1 MFLAP
6 SDDMP
11 SDDMPSDDM
20 SSVEVPQVHPERN
33 NDSQEEPTKPPEETK
48 EESIKSHDE
57 PSGQPINSS
66 PEVELIESSEGGIKE
81 QSKSPDAPEVV
92 VAFNVVWCLVV
103 MFHSVLRFQVGR
115 LVDMF

>member
-11 SDDMPSDDM
+11 SDNMPSDDM
-20 SSVEVPQVHPERN
+20 PSNDMPSVEVPQVHPERN
-33 NDSQEEPTKPPEETK
+33 NDSQEEPTKPQEETK
-48 EESIKSHDE
+48 EESIKSPDE

-66 PEVELIESSEGGIKE
+66 PEVELIESSEGGI
-81 QSKSPDAPEVV
+81 V

>member
-48 EESIKSHDE
+48 EESIKSPDE

-81 QSKSPDAPEVV
+81 HSKSPDAPEVV
-92 VAFNVVWCLVV
+92 VAFNVV
-103 MFHSVLRFQVGR
+103 
-115 LVDMF
+115 

>member
-11 SDDMPSDDM
+11 SDDMP
-20 SSVEVPQVHPERN
+20 SVEVPQVHPERN
-33 NDSQEEPTKPPEETK
+33 NDSQEEPTKPPEEAK
-48 EESIKSHDE
+48 EESIKSPDE

-66 PEVELIESSEGGIKE
+66 PGVELIESSEGGIKE